1 MINLRL
7 KKGDRVPDE
16 PGDGKAALDEEA
28 AYLQLYPDV
37 ARAVRFGL
45 FASALDHYLRY
56 GRSEGRRWPA
66 ADRGSTAGAEH
77 SVVPGAPRHPAAP
90 EFAHNCEVAFVTRGY
105 LFVNGWADDRA
116 DGLVGI
122 EVVMSER
129 VILRHAVYRYRRE
142 DVETHVSAAFPFE
155 GGFWGMIEAREI
167 GPAVSPGLQLRLTSG
182 RTIALTPVKV
192 VRLDLRGLFAAFMA
206 FFAERR
212 VLGNAIARS
221 LIELGS
227 GLAPIIAQAHRAIR
241 ATYAR
246 TSEGCYGRARPL
258 ISFVCCLYGAPEF
271 LFLQVAQFA
280 RYGSLDKA
288 EFIYVNNSPELEAIL
303 HRDAEIAAYL
313 FATSVRVI
321 SLNQNTG
328 FSHANNVGIA
338 RAHARLVVAINPDV
352 FPTSSNGLAALWALS
367 RERLRTQVIGGRLFY
382 ADGSVMHEGM
392 YCTLDASLSA
402 QVGSPVC
409 TVEHHR
415 KGFPEREGEVRKRVA
430 AVSGALMVARRSVWE
445 SLGGFDED
453 FVYGHY
459 EDADL
464 CLRLKQRGGV
474 VAYEPCLSFW
484 HFEGMGAVHRP
495 EHGGAALYNRWLFSH
510 RWGSE
515 LQQSGHEATP

>member
-1 MINLRL
+1 M
-7 KKGDRVPDE
+7 
-16 PGDGKAALDEEA
+16 DEELT
-28 AYLQLYPDV
+28 YLRLYPDV
-37 ARAVRFGL
+37 AKAVRFGV

-66 ADRGSTAGAEH
+66 ADRSPPAGAEH
-77 SVVPGAPRHPAAP
+77 SVVPSGTPRRPAAP
-90 EFAHNCEVAFVTRGY
+90 EFAHNCEAAFVARGY

-122 EVVMSER
+122 EVVMSDR
-129 VILRHAVYRYRRE
+129 VIVRHGVYRYRRE

-155 GGFWGMIEAREI
+155 GGFWSMIEAREI
-167 GPAVSPGLQLRLTSG
+167 GPTASLQLQLRLTSG
-182 RTIALTPVKV
+182 RTIELTPAKV
-192 VRLDLRGLFAAFMA
+192 IRLDLRGLFAAFMA

-212 VLGNAIARS
+212 VLGSAIARS
-221 LIELGS
+221 LTELGS
-227 GLAPIIAQAHRAIR
+227 GLAPIIARAHRAIR
-241 ATYAR
+241 ATYALS
-246 TSEGCYGRARPL
+246 SEGRYGHARPL

-280 RYGSLDKA
+280 RYGALDRA
-288 EFIYVNNSPELEAIL
+288 EFIYVNNSPELEATL

-313 FATSVRVI
+313 FATSVRVV

-328 FSHANNVGIA
+328 FSHANNVGIE
-338 RAHARLVVAINPDV
+338 RTRGRIVVVINPDV
-352 FPTSSNGLAALWALS
+352 FPTSSKSLATLWAIHH
-367 RERLRTQVIGGRLFY
+367 EGARTRVIGGKLFY

-402 QVGSPVC
+402 QVGSSVC

-415 KGFPEREGEVRKRVA
+415 KGFPEREGQVRKRVV

-445 SLGGFDED
+445 SVGGFDED

-474 VAYEPCLSFW
+474 VVYEPRLGFW

-515 LQQSGHEATP
+515 LPQYGREATS